1 MSAPDLVWE
10 TETLAAPEEVQAAP
24 AEVEPR
30 ADIPEPLEEI
40 GALAEDILEP
50 EASAEAFAPESD
62 MSRFEAGPEAGPE
75 PMEELTAELPR
86 ETPIEE
92 AFPEISAQDFDL
104 SVAEMEPEPESVPE
118 LDLSGIDLDLE
129 TPEFPAMAEAS
140 GEIAEAI
147 ETSLDFEPASLTA
160 AEAAAPEAVALAP
173 EPAAAV
179 EAEPAEAA
187 MDPELREEVNT
198 KLDLARAY
206 LEMGD
211 REGAREI
218 LQEVLNEG
226 DAGQKAEAG
235 KLMAEAG

>member
-1 MSAPDLVWE
+1 V
-10 TETLAAPEEVQAAP
+10 
-24 AEVEPR
+24 
-30 ADIPEPLEEI
+30 
-40 GALAEDILEP
+40 
-50 EASAEAFAPESD
+50 
-62 MSRFEAGPEAGPE
+62 
-75 PMEELTAELPR
+75 
-86 ETPIEE
+86 
-92 AFPEISAQDFDL
+92 
-104 SVAEMEPEPESVPE
+104 EPEPGSVPE

-147 ETSLDFEPASLTA
+147 ETSLDFEPASLTV
-160 AEAAAPEAVALAP
+160 AEAATP

-179 EAEPAEAA
+179 EAEAAESA